1 MTSTA
6 VTSLRSRRAALAL
19 FAVLAL
25 AGCSDEP
32 EREEATGELQ
42 ESGDVDVFDVEVGD
56 CLGGETAEGEISSV
70 EATPCSEPHAEEI
83 FAAVTVADG
92 EYPGQE
98 ALDVEAEQCLT
109 EFAEFVGMAYD
120 ESVLEINYMTPT
132 EESWAEGDRE
142 ILCTIYDPDGQTTGT
157 LSGANR

>member
-1 MTSTA
+1 VASTLMTS
-6 VTSLRSRRAALAL
+6 LHFRRTALAF
-19 FAVLAL
+19 FAVFAL
-25 AGCSDEP
+25 TACSGEP

-42 ESGDVDVFDVEVGD
+42 ESGDVDVFDVQVGD

-70 EATPCSEPHAEEI
+70 EATPCTEPHAEEI
-83 FAAVTVADG
+83 FASVTVADG

-98 ALDVEAEQCLT
+98 ALDAEAEKCVS
-109 EFAEFVGMAYD
+109 EFTEFVGMAYE

-132 EESWAEGDRE
+132 EDSWALDDRE
-142 ILCTIYDPDGQTTGT
+142 ILCTIYDPAGETTGT